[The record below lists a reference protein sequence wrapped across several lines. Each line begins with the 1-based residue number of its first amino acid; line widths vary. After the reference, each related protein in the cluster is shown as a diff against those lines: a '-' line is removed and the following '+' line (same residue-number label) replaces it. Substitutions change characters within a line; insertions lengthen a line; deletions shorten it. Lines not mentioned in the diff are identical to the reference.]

1 MKLLLAA
8 KQSGGRAKPAR
19 LLCGV
24 ASAALVALALAAPA
38 LASERHPT
46 QSELEAEL
54 VCPTCHSPLDESNSP
69 VAQQMK
75 AYIRK
80 RIAQGATKSKI
91 VNELVGAPNYLGK
104 GVLGVPQTHGF
115 DLLAW
120 VLPFAG
126 IGVGAAALGGGAWY
140 WSRNRSGLGPASG
153 DESPPLD
160 PELDRRVDEELARFD
175 A

>member
-1 MKLLLAA
+1 MRLLLAA
-8 KQSGGRAKPAR
+8 A
-19 LLCGV
+19 L
-24 ASAALVALALAAPA
+24 ALVLAAPA

-46 QSELEAEL
+46 QGELEAEL

-75 AYIRK
+75 AFIRQ
-80 RIAQGATKSKI
+80 RIAAGATKSQI
-91 VNELVGAPNYLGK
+91 VDELVGPPNNLGK

-120 VLPFAG
+120 ILPFAG

-140 WSRNRSGLGPASG
+140 WSRNRPSGKLPASG
-153 DESPPLD
+153 EDGPPLD